1 MKREQL
7 NTLISILEQRGGI
20 SLTDRDI
27 VIKITGGIR
36 IKEQAA
42 NLAVIMSMVSSLKI
56 KAIPADTIFIAD
68 VSLTG
73 ELQKVPS
80 MEMRIKEAERMGY
93 KSIYIASSALEKNT
107 FSKGIKIIGLKSL
120 KEVIKSVFA

>member
-42 NLAVIMSMVSSLKI
+42 NLAVIMSMVSSLKV

>member
-1 MKREQL
+1 M
-7 NTLISILEQRGGI
+7 NTLISVLEQRGGI

-42 NLAVIMSMVSSLKI
+42 NLAVIMSMVSSLKG
-56 KAIPADTIFIAD
+56 KAIPTDTIFIAD

-93 KSIYIASSALEKNT
+93 RTIYLAPSSLEKNT
-107 FSKGIKIIGLKSL
+107 FSKSMKLVYLKSL
-120 KEVIKSVFA
+120 KEVIKSVFS